1 MPFIF
6 MLAKIRDVC
15 WFSIAAIMNF
25 HKCSDLTQI
34 WVFIWVGSLIGV
46 LLG

>member
-1 MPFIF
+1 MTFIF

-25 HKCSDLTQI
+25 HKCSDLTQ
-34 WVFIWVGSLIGV
+34 WVGSLIGV